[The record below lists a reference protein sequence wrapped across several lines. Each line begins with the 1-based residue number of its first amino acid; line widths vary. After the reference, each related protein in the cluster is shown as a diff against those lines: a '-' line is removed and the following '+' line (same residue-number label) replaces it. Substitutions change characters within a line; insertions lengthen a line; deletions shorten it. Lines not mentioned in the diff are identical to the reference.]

1 MNGHSSARK
10 HVASPS
16 RWQQCKLINASNDSR
31 ANHSCAKFA
40 CSLDFDMLVVRAG
53 LNVNRLFSREAKSEL
68 EGECV
73 PGTQS
78 TWHLNELQYACEK
91 KTRNVGVLY

>member
-78 TWHLNELQYACEK
+78 TTASQ
-91 KTRNVGVLY
+91 